1 MGAKRQVARQPARG
15 VKRAK
20 LDPVSAKVKEVVD
33 ALQRDDCEVGGAPS
47 YREGLISA
55 FPLAM
60 GLGAAKDERHAYQDQ
75 VGNIVLEILQ
85 ATANKFQE
93 SHQAAKNE
101 HDVAGEVKS
110 SKEAAVAA
118 AEAALEEHK
127 KVESEAGDTYSS
139 SLDGVMQ
146 AQKSLEEASSE
157 VENFDAT
164 QLTKAQERAEYGS
177 ALETEFTTL
186 KNGTVEDA
194 KEKKTLLSTL
204 NTVLQKLG
212 VDKAMVSAAAPALTK
227 AAPARGAF
235 DITVVEQVEA
245 ALKTRVDSL
254 AEDLN
259 NGETVKANKV
269 AVEAERKKTL
279 TAAEAK
285 VAADETKKNEAG
297 AQTKESKNALK
308 QAKDSLKEQE
318 KIVAD
323 LDVKAFYQEA
333 HLGSFREAIAALE
346 FLQGRESTAPEPEAE
361 ADKVVAMEA
370 VGEGNVIAA

>member
-370 VGEGNVIAA
+370 VEEGNVVAA